1 MGQLLFIKINLFKLF
16 DCKWHLLKRVVLQL
30 KKTFFHFQFVN
41 QQSLRL
47 HKKKSNGRKHI
58 FMLLLPMKKAFD
70 IFDIFFI
77 LFKNQEFF
85 FLTSFFVNSFILIII
100 SKISKLQSS
109 SILWSIM
116 SLLNLTNG
124 WWHFKKIECKDL
136 SFSSIKATPYSQS
149 IKEDITKKIFN
160 LQSNIKDIIYG
171 FFFFVF
177 FQNENKRIKNATRFF
192 LMLEVKQINSRIT
205 LESFSNKFLKVEYP
219 FFLSISNSQIW

>member
-1 MGQLLFIKINLFKLF
+1 MVGNIISCFSHQWKGHLTSLTSFLCCLKIK
-16 DCKWHLLKRVVLQL
+16 
-30 KKTFFHFQFVN
+30 
-41 QQSLRL
+41 S
-47 HKKKSNGRKHI
+47 
-58 FMLLLPMKKAFD
+58 
-70 IFDIFFI
+70 
-77 LFKNQEFF
+77 F

-109 SILWSIM
+109 SILWSTM

-136 SFSSIKATPYSQS
+136 SFSSIRATPYSQS

-177 FQNENKRIKNATRFF
+177 FKMKIK
-192 LMLEVKQINSRIT
+192 E
-205 LESFSNKFLKVEYP
+205 
-219 FFLSISNSQIW
+219 